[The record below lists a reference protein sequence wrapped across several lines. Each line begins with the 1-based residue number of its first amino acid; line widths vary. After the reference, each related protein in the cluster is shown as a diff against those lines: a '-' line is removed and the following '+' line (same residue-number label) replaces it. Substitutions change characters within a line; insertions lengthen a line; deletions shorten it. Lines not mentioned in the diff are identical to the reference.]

1 MSKRGN
7 RIIAAL
13 LVVVLCYAATV
24 ASLMGADNTR
34 TDEGMDDILYLPN
47 EKLLTHF
54 TAGLN
59 TIIANFLWLHCIQYT
74 ALEHRGQ
81 RHFTWL
87 EHMLFTATRLDP
99 YFVDVYRFGA
109 MFLSALRADP
119 EASLRLAQEGMKK
132 NPHSWHLPYEA
143 AMNYLLNRRDH
154 PDSRYY
160 AAQYLSM
167 SAATGRAI
175 SGVVN
180 LAAKLQDEY
189 DLTEIERDM
198 WVNMLDSDDK
208 FIRELAERK
217 LIEIELREICR
228 VLNERITLF
237 AERTGQKPRSLDSLI
252 EQGLITAVP
261 EDPLGGE
268 FFIGEDGKAYN
279 TTLLEDVIIRARED
293 KILSALMS
301 YRQRHDT
308 WPASLDRLLEVGL
321 LDEIP
326 PHPWPG
332 REWQYNPETGRIE

>member
-1 MSKRGN
+1 MSKRST
-7 RIIAAL
+7 RIVAAL
-13 LVVVLCYAATV
+13 LVVALCYAV
-24 ASLMGADNTR
+24 AVAALMGVDHTR
-34 TDEGMDDILYLPN
+34 TAEGMDDILYLPN

-59 TIIANFLWLHCIQYT
+59 TVIANLLWLHCIQYT
-74 ALEHRGQ
+74 AREHRGQ

-99 YFVDVYRFGA
+99 YFTDVYRYGA

-119 EASLRLAQEGMKK
+119 EASLRLAEAGMRM
-132 NPHSWHLPYEA
+132 NPQAWQLPYEA
-143 AMNYLLNRRDH
+143 AMNYLLNKREH
-154 PDSRYY
+154 PRARYY

-167 SAATGRAI
+167 SAATGRALG
-175 SGVVN
+175 GVVN

-198 WVNMLDSDDK
+198 WVDMLDSDDR

-217 LIEIELREICR
+217 LVEIELREVTRI
-228 VLNERITLF
+228 LNERIEYF
-237 AERTGQKPRSLDSLI
+237 AEAAGRPPHSFDEMIAHELI
-252 EQGLITAVP
+252 GGIP

-279 TTLLEDVIIRARED
+279 TTLLEDVVLRARD
-293 KILSALMS
+293 TLITGVSL
-301 YRQRHDT
+301 YQQRHNT
-308 WPASLDRLLEVGL
+308 WPDSLEEA
-321 LDEIP
+321 LDAGTLKEIP

-332 REWQYNPETGRIE
+332 REWHYDPDTGEIE